1 MASAYAQKIRSQD
14 DESDT
19 SPCKGVPHRRRPRP
33 IRRYTPNPTDEE
45 AHATGLQTAIPLLN
59 STAISPV
66 AGPSSATTIKY
77 PAMRPNYI
85 SDDVAGVLNLTML
98 GENVNSQPA
107 ISQPKGYEAAIFS
120 AIMELK
126 EDFKSFKNEVK
137 SELKELSARIE
148 NTNLY
153 VATLDTQVNKYH
165 CDVVGKTCNASP
177 TKPRWLLWFPLQTVT
192 DVNTMEQNLQDEN
205 CRADVVSFLQR
216 TPMGKISDRTKYCLS
231 RMISDELSKNLSWLK
246 TPNRQS
252 FGSTTLWAII
262 LG

>member
-1 MASAYAQKIRSQD
+1 
-14 DESDT
+14 
-19 SPCKGVPHRRRPRP
+19 
-33 IRRYTPNPTDEE
+33 
-45 AHATGLQTAIPLLN
+45 
-59 STAISPV
+59 
-66 AGPSSATTIKY
+66 
-77 PAMRPNYI
+77 MRPNYI
-85 SDDVAGVLNLTML
+85 SDEVPGVLNLTML
-98 GENVNSQPA
+98 EENVSSQPA

-126 EDFKSFKNEVK
+126 EDFKSFKNEIK

-177 TKPRWLLWFPLQTVT
+177 TKPKWRPWFPLQTVT

-216 TPMGKISDRTKYCLS
+216 TPTGKIGDRTKYCLS

-262 LG
+262 LETLSGTSNDPDSSAIAIRRTCIAWFQNARDRSGGRSKRRFTEPHMPLLENSTQNIRDNIENVPPNDSRMNLCE